1 MFALR
6 FLASATLV
14 SLATTAIAEVPG
26 TCLID
31 PVTTYT
37 NGMPLASSTS
47 LRSHKYNY
55 RCDADRM
62 GWCDGRWH
70 GPVCAST
77 ATTYHVIAQKFHRNH
92 GQDCDRNYISPDG
105 GASHALDGLEG
116 PGAQSL
122 GHIPVPLGGAL
133 SAAAPGS
140 PAPAAAAAPTLAP
153 SLLNGLLAPAPSL

>member
-6 FLASATLV
+6 FLATATLI
-14 SLATTAIAEVPG
+14 SLATTAIADIPG

-55 RCDADRM
+55 QCDANRM

-70 GPVCAST
+70 GPLRASN
-77 ATTYHVIAQKFHRNH
+77 ASTYHVIAQKFHRKH
-92 GQDCDRNYISPDG
+92 GQHCDLNYLSPDDE
-105 GASHALDGLEG
+105 ASHAFDGLEG

-122 GHIPVPLGGAL
+122 GHIPAPLGGAL
-133 SAAAPGS
+133 SAAAPDAAV
-140 PAPAAAAAPTLAP
+140 PAGGAAPTVAP
-153 SLLNGLLAPAPSL
+153 TLLNELINPAATF